1 MPLYSKNKI
10 DNSTTLL
17 LWKIEEDYDT
27 LFSFVQLQPDSIKR
41 LDKFSSVKRKI
52 EFLATRMLLEEVGLS
67 DADLSYREDGAPII
81 KGKFI
86 SISHTSYFV
95 AIIVS
100 DKKVG
105 IDIERNRQQIFRIA
119 HKFVNEDEKNKFD
132 VDSLEI
138 LSIIWNSKEAM
149 FKLCDRT
156 GIDFKDNLNVSKIDF
171 DDKIVEAELS
181 FNENKIGVKGRLDI
195 FANHT
200 LVFLMIG

>member
-10 DNSTTLL
+10 DSSTTLL

-27 LFSFVQLQPDSIKR
+27 LFSSVKLQPDSIKR
-41 LDKFSSVKRKI
+41 LEKFSSTKRKI
-52 EFLATRMLLEEVGLS
+52 EFLATRKLLEEVGLS
-67 DADLSYREDGAPII
+67 DADLSYRNDGAPLI

-86 SISHTSYFV
+86 SISHTSDFV

-100 DKKVG
+100 NKRVG
-105 IDIERNRQQIFRIA
+105 IDIERNRQQILRIA
-119 HKFVNEDEKNKFD
+119 HKFVNEEEKNKFD
-132 VDSLEI
+132 VDSLEV

-181 FNENKIGVKGRLDI
+181 FNEDKIEVKGRLDI